1 MATVTLEY
9 SNNNLVLNGIL
20 EAVAKMPDV
29 TMIKTHISNTEK
41 TGEVV
46 EMTEK
51 SIIFL
56 HSTPSIDELIDVL
69 SRKKFEKYNLNLE
82 DIFLFYTNISDF
94 CHTEPKFKDCLA
106 PKDNFLFDL
115 AIQGNAKYLVSGD
128 TDVLAAPVTSE
139 ILQVTKLRDF
149 KDNLQIQ

>member
-1 MATVTLEY
+1 MENRTVFDTNIWVSYFIGKKTDE
-9 SNNNLVLNGIL
+9 I
-20 EAVAKMPDV
+20 
-29 TMIKTHISNTEK
+29 IK
-41 TGEVV
+41 
-46 EMTEK
+46 MTEK

-69 SRKKFEKYNLNLE
+69 SRKKFEKYKLNLE

-94 CHTEPKFKDCLA
+94 CHTEPKFRDCPD

-128 TDVLAAPVTSE
+128 TDVLGTPIESE
-139 ILQVTKLRDF
+139 TLQVTKL
-149 KDNLQIQ
+149 KK